1 MGGFTPTQE
10 DLAKISASQDNNKM
24 AEKKRKK
31 IGWREDNLLKGG
43 SGRNSDKVAG

>member
-24 AEKKRKK
+24 AEKKKTKEKDR
-31 IGWREDNLLKGG
+31 REGG
-43 SGRNSDKVAG
+43 QSVEGR